1 MQREEALETHSVL
14 LAKTVR
20 GRKGERRLLVGGDPS
35 VEHRGGRVKQS
46 SHVHQMNSPP
56 TRGVNSFK

>member
-20 GRKGERRLLVGGDPS
+20 GAEMREAPVGGNLS
-35 VEHRGGRVKQS
+35 VKHRGRVKQC

-56 TRGVNSFK
+56 TRAVNPFK